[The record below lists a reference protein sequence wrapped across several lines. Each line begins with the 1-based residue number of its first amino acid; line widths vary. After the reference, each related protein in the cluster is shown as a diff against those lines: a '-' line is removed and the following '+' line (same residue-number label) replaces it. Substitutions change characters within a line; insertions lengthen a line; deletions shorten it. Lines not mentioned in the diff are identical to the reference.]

1 MFFKDE
7 RGMLLFYGVL
17 SLFAIFREITRR
29 WEACEIKTS
38 ALKPAPGRNGD

>member
-17 SLFAIFREITRR
+17 SLFSIFPEITRR

-38 ALKPAPGRNGD
+38 APGRNGD